1 MTYKEILNQFESQ
14 DLKKEFCEKFYP
26 LMTDSFKERLNI
38 TDKIHSPGSLI
49 RAVLP
54 LVINEDKKIYD
65 RWVIILQWYM
75 HPEFARPKKI
85 IDWIINKQKP

>member
-1 MTYKEILNQFESQ
+1 MTYKEILNKFESQ

-38 TDKIHSPGSLI
+38 TYKIHSPGSLI
-49 RAVLP
+49 RTVLP

-75 HPEFARPKKI
+75 YPEFARPKKI
-85 IDWIINKQKP
+85 IDWIIEK